1 MLLGASGH
9 HIEDVRGGAEGGA
22 ARWVQGE
29 WFFLLLFYFFSWRG
43 GSRESVGDEKLK
55 TKKNSLFFSFFQPIS
70 TNIIRS
76 PSTSA
81 MTARTPRS
89 AAGAWRPG
97 EASSTSPGG
106 RAPRVR

>member
-43 GSRESVGDEKLK
+43 GVKRE
-55 TKKNSLFFSFFQPIS
+55 
-70 TNIIRS
+70 R
-76 PSTSA
+76 
-81 MTARTPRS
+81 R
-89 AAGAWRPG
+89 
-97 EASSTSPGG
+97 
-106 RAPRVR
+106 